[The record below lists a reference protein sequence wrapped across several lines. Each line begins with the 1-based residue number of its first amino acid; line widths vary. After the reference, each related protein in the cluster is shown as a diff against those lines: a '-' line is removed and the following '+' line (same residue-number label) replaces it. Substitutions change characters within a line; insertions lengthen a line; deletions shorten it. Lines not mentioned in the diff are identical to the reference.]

1 MCCSCITVWLKK
13 PKQNSICLSVPCQFL
28 LPLLLCF
35 YLIYCCY
42 SYNGAC
48 LCQANVEL
56 QSEHNFGM
64 RVTGRTRGRTG
75 LKVVL
80 RVTDPDAGQL
90 VGNLQE
96 LTDEIQIQV
105 QHYVYSSLH
114 GDTPAKSNAVNII
127 SLCLEHE
134 CFKHCISRCFIKT
147 LYMDY
152 FAYHGHAPLLRLH
165 NRQSQAAEQ
174 WSCWALEYLKL
185 LTLWSD
191 KTAD

>member
-1 MCCSCITVWLKK
+1 M
-13 PKQNSICLSVPCQFL
+13 
-28 LPLLLCF
+28 
-35 YLIYCCY
+35 
-42 SYNGAC
+42 
-48 LCQANVEL
+48 EL

-114 GDTPAKSNAVNII
+114 GDTSAKKQ
-127 SLCLEHE
+127 C
-134 CFKHCISRCFIKT
+134 CKHHIFV
-147 LYMDY
+147 
-152 FAYHGHAPLLRLH
+152 P
-165 NRQSQAAEQ
+165 
-174 WSCWALEYLKL
+174 
-185 LTLWSD
+185 
-191 KTAD
+191 